1 MHILCRIVHFTA
13 AFLNFVFAYGAA
25 ILAQNE
31 QRCDPVAAGKGSRTK
46 SLTLNKTAPATGRP
60 PATRRGGGGGPP
72 PPGSTPLTAVRV
84 ASYCFL

>member
-46 SLTLNKTAPATGRP
+46 SLTLNKTAPLCP
-60 PATRRGGGGGPP
+60 GGWAG
-72 PPGSTPLTAVRV
+72 GSTLLTAVRV